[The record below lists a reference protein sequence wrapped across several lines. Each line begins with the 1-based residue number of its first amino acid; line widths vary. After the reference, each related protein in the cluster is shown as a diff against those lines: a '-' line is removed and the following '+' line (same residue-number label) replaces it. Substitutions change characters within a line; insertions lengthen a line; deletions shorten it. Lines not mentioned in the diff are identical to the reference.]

1 MKLNGLQHIGIP
13 TNNFQE
19 SKRFYQSLGFD
30 IINQEKNGAS
40 NVAFFDLNGTI
51 IEIWEDAAN
60 STKGAIDHIALD
72 TDNIEEAFL
81 EINFLGYP
89 LIDKEIQELPFWE
102 KGIRYFNFSGPNNEI
117 IEISQRNK

>member
-1 MKLNGLQHIGIP
+1 MNLNGLQHIGIP

-40 NVAFFDLNGTI
+40 NVGFFDLNGTI

-72 TDNIEEAFL
+72 TDNIEEAFS
-81 EINFLGYP
+81 EINSLGYP

-102 KGIRYFNFSGPNNEI
+102 KVFGILTFQVRI
-117 IEISQRNK
+117 MK